1 MSGVRNTGYDDGQSL
16 SLLLRVSLCV
26 SLALSYI
33 HPHAVLAEPTHSF
46 WNPIFLRS
54 VFLNLGH
61 MPEPNGEVKNLMP
74 GFPAQRGA
82 LRCVLGIGE
91 GGESPLG
98 GISMQPK
105 LRTSG
110 PSLLGETRHG

>member
-1 MSGVRNTGYDDGQSL
+1 MMMDSL

-46 WNPIFLRS
+46 WNHIFLRS
-54 VFLNLGH
+54 MFLNLGH
-61 MPEPNGEVKNLMP
+61 MLEPNGEVKNLMP

-98 GISMQPK
+98 GINVQPK